1 MSTESDTATELY
13 LIQAATANLQL
24 QLEKLQA
31 KIAKLETAWDP
42 LQLAAPASASTW
54 QNAGLGE
61 TAELDAA
68 IHAIEDWIFLQPNY
82 ETQVAAAGGWLNFLY
97 GILGPSIRIACK
109 ERIKVA

>member
-42 LQLAAPASASTW
+42 LQLAAPASAVW
-54 QNAGLGE
+54 RAAGLAE
-61 TAELDAA
+61 TAELDSA